1 MNLKIKIFSFLIY
14 FSFFL
19 CLLPVATF
27 FYKHPAYNWDIL
39 GYMAVIVRM
48 DGVKDINDIHRIT
61 YESAKKD
68 IPTEDYRKLVESPPH
83 RVRFANDP
91 SYFKEILP
99 IHVVKPL
106 YVWPAY
112 LFYKAGQTL

>member
-1 MNLKIKIFSFLIY
+1 MNFKIKIFSFSIY
-14 FSFFL
+14 FFFFL
-19 CLLPVATF
+19 CLLPVAAF
-27 FYKHPAYNWDIL
+27 FHKPPAYNWDML
-39 GYMAVIVRM
+39 GYMALIVRK

-61 YESAKKD
+61 YSSAKKD
-68 IPTEDYRKLVESPPH
+68 IPPEYYRRLVESPPH

-106 YVWPAY
+106 YVW
-112 LFYKAGQTL
+112 